1 MSAQDTDI
9 EIPDV
14 LERVNSG
21 VSAFDELIMGGLPR
35 ARTTV
40 VGGTPGSGKTI
51 FAVQFLAHGIA
62 HAAEN
67 GVLVT
72 FEEPP
77 ADIASNMRSFGW
89 DLLRWRKEGQLAVV
103 DASPSGKDELI
114 VGDYDLAGLLARI
127 EHAAKI
133 VNAKRVVLDSLT
145 QLFDHFIGDPKI
157 LRRELFRISEALK
170 KARLTVLMTAER
182 NAEYGEITRHRLEE
196 FVADNVV
203 ILRNVLQRER
213 RRRTI
218 EVLKMRGSHHVE
230 GEAPFT
236 IVGGKDGLGT
246 QRGLV
251 AVPLSSLRLEQQSS
265 AVRVTSG
272 NASIDEMCGG
282 GFFRDSVTLV
292 SGATG
297 TGKTLLVTNF
307 LAGGAIAGEK
317 ALLFGYEE
325 SRGQLFRNASGW
337 GVDFESLE
345 AEGKLKVF
353 CLYPEAQSLAD
364 HLLAIQTLVDQLQ
377 PNRIAID
384 SISALERVAP
394 DVGFREFLI
403 SLTSFIKKREIAGL
417 YTATSKSLVGGE
429 TASEQHIST
438 LTDSIILLRYMQE
451 HDTMHRGLMVLK
463 MRGSEHAKEIRRFTI
478 DGSGMHLGEPFKG
491 APNVFSGG
499 DPQYQRR

>member
-1 MSAQDTDI
+1 MSAQAAEMD
-9 EIPDV
+9 IPDV
-14 LERVNSG
+14 LERVKTG
-21 VSAFDELIMGGLPR
+21 VATFDELIMGGLPR

-51 FAVQFLAHGIA
+51 FAVQFLAHGILDA
-62 HAAEN
+62 GEN
-67 GVLVT
+67 GALVT
-72 FEEPP
+72 FEESIP
-77 ADIASNMRSFGW
+77 DIESNMRSFGW
-89 DLLRWRKEGQLAVV
+89 DLAKWRREQRLAVV
-103 DASPSGKDELI
+103 DASWSGKDEL
-114 VGDYDLAGLLARI
+114 VTGDFDLNGLVARI
-127 EHAAKI
+127 EHAVKT
-133 VNAKRVVLDSLT
+133 VNAKRIVLDSLT
-145 QLFDHFIGDPKI
+145 QLFDHFIGDPAAV
-157 LRRELFRISEALK
+157 RRELFRISDALK

-236 IVGGKDGLGT
+236 ILG
-246 QRGLV
+246 REEVSKGVRHYGLV
-251 AVPLSSLRLEQQSS
+251 PVPLSSLRLEQQSS
-265 AVRVTSG
+265 TVRVTSG

-307 LAGGAIAGEK
+307 LAGGVAAGEK
-317 ALLFGYEE
+317 AVLFGYEE

-337 GVDFESLE
+337 GVNFEEME
-345 AEGKLKVF
+345 AAGKLKVF
-353 CLYPEAQSLAD
+353 CLYPEAQGLAD
-364 HLLAIQTLVDQLQ
+364 HLLAIQSLVDEVQ

-451 HDTMHRGLMVLK
+451 LDTMHRGLMVLK

-478 DGSGMHLGEPFKG
+478 DGSGMHLGEAFKG
-491 APNVFSGG
+491 APNVFSGDG
-499 DPQYQRR
+499 QQY